1 MSKTLITAEEAK
13 LISTTVSKRTTDYY
27 IQKIADEILKSSR
40 IGLNSITY
48 HVTDIDD
55 KVKEEV
61 DALLIENGY
70 NINFKKTVAPK
81 IASYT
86 IDWF

>member
-1 MSKTLITAEEAK
+1 MPKVLLTAEEAK
-13 LISTTVSKRTTDYY
+13 TISSAINKRTTDYY

-40 IGLNSITY
+40 IGQNSITY
-48 HVTDIDD
+48 HVTDIDAQ
-55 KVKEEV
+55 VKEEI
-61 DALLIENGY
+61 DAILIKNGY
-70 NINFKKTVAPK
+70 NIKFKKTSVPK